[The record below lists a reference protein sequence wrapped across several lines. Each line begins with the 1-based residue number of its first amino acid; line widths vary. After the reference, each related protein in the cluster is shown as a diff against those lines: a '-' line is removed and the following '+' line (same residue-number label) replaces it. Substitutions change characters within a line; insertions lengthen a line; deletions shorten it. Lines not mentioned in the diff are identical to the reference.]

1 MSQHPQQ
8 APEPI
13 SEAMEMLQQ
22 DEMLPPPAVASAVQ
36 SETASVHSTVRRN
49 VSATML
55 ARVGYMVTRI
65 LIPPFV
71 LARIGLDAYG
81 IWSMVF
87 ILVSYVGISTLGI
100 SNVYIK
106 YVAEFNAR
114 REYDRINSLL
124 STGLAITLPMCSAI
138 FVAIFFGW
146 PWIAPFLHLPAAHA
160 QDGRDAVLI
169 VLGVFLASI
178 SLNAFSDTLTGMQE
192 IAAAQTFWTLGYL
205 VEFAAVFT
213 LVGLGFGLRG
223 LAEAYLL
230 RVLVNDG
237 LSMWWAWRRLPWLR
251 LSPRRIRREVVG
263 YVLHFGGMVQLQSM
277 LSILLASIEKVI
289 ALFTV
294 GLAATGLFDI
304 AKKWPSSIQT
314 LPMAFFGA
322 FLPAASHLD
331 AHASPAEQR
340 AVLRD
345 FYLRGSRYS
354 NLCTSYFCG
363 LMAAIPGAIL
373 AVWLGPKNP
382 YLAQLTILF
391 LLFTLGTQMHLLTGP
406 GTSILRGMG
415 RVYDEFFYSVPNLLL
430 LCLFVPA
437 SRLITGHWTTFAIG
451 VAVFCATAGAS
462 CVLLARVQRVLGFR
476 FWPYARMVLLP
487 SVIFYAAGF
496 ALRVPVTTLVARFGR
511 WPGMGILIAA
521 GLVYT
526 ALSGLLLDRFI
537 LHPEER
543 RMARQ
548 SIRRALSAA
557 GLHASGAATGEEAL

>member
-1 MSQHPQQ
+1 MNLHREQG
-8 APEPI
+8 EI
-13 SEAMEMLQQ
+13 LQQ
-22 DEMLPPPAVASAVQ
+22 DEMLPQPQARPETPA
-36 SETASVHSTVRRN
+36 ETESVNTTVRRN
-49 VSATML
+49 VSVTML

-124 STGLAITLPMCSAI
+124 STGLAITLPMCSGI

-277 LSILLASIEKVI
+277 LSILLASVEKVI

-331 AHASPAEQR
+331 AHASPAGQR

-363 LMAAIPGAIL
+363 LMAALPGAIL
-373 AVWLGPKNP
+373 AVWLGPKDP
-382 YLAQLTILF
+382 YLQQLTVLF
-391 LLFTLGTQMHLLTGP
+391 LLFTLATQMHLLTGP

-430 LCLFVPA
+430 LCVFVPA
-437 SRLITGHWTTFAIG
+437 SRLIAGHWTTFAIG
-451 VAVFCATAGAS
+451 VAVACATAGSA
-462 CVLLARVQRVLGFR
+462 CVLLWRVQRVLDFR
-476 FWPYARMVLLP
+476 FWPYAQRVLLP
-487 SVIFYAAGF
+487 SLVFYAAGF
-496 ALRVPVTTLVARFGR
+496 ALRAPVTAMVHRFGR
-511 WPGMGILIAA
+511 WPGIGILIAA

-526 ALSGLLLDRFI
+526 AVSGLVLDRF
-537 LHPEER
+537 LFRPEER

-557 GLHASGAATGEEAL
+557 GLRASRLAHASDGEVL